1 MKLLRDYRF
10 SEHAMSQNSTTSRTS
25 DPVTPWYNPD
35 VSTLHGAQRA
45 IRPALWLTGAYAV
58 FLVVQFIIQRIVDPA
73 ALGDYD
79 PSDILVVTPVFT
91 AALILFALKASRIA
105 CGLMLM
111 SGITTIRHGFDVVSA
126 GDGVA
131 GAGLIVTGLALT
143 GLCAIGFA
151 GAWRYHASG
160 GGSSNEESDPAT

>member
-35 VSTLHGAQRA
+35 VSTLQGAQRA
-45 IRPALWLTGAYAV
+45 IRPALWLSAAYAV

-73 ALGDYD
+73 ALGDYH

-91 AALILFALKASRIA
+91 AALILFALKVSRIA

-111 SGITTIRHGFDVVSA
+111 SGITTIRHGLDVLLA
-126 GDGVA
+126 GEMA
-131 GAGLIVTGLALT
+131 AGLVLTATGVALT
-143 GLCAIGFA
+143 GLCLIGLA
-151 GAWRYHASG
+151 AAVRYHASG